1 MVDRFENDKIEAVI
15 LVISGI
21 ALVAGIVLL
30 LLIGK
35 YNAPSSD
42 DWGYSI
48 QTRAVWEDTHSVI
61 NVVKEAVNT
70 SKHFWNNW
78 QGLYSSAFVLALM
91 PNIFSQNAYFITA
104 FITIAILLLGNTVF
118 ICTLGKLAGGRKSGK
133 LYCGKHFKLCDITI
147 YAFCSPGDLLV

>member
-48 QTRAVWEDTHSVI
+48 QTRAVWEDTHSVF

-78 QGLYSSAFVLALM
+78 QGLYSSAFVLA
-91 PNIFSQNAYFITA
+91 
-104 FITIAILLLGNTVF
+104 
-118 ICTLGKLAGGRKSGK
+118 
-133 LYCGKHFKLCDITI
+133 
-147 YAFCSPGDLLV
+147 